1 VYQEER
7 IIIVKTAGIVILI
20 IGLFMTVY
28 TGFTYVT
35 KEKVV
40 DLGVVEITKD
50 KEHTLDVKPYVGI
63 GTMIIGGAFL
73 VLSRK
78 KSPTA

>member
-1 VYQEER
+1 
-7 IIIVKTAGIVILI
+7 VKTAGIVFLI
-20 IGLFMTVY
+20 IGLILTVY
-28 TGFTYVT
+28 TGFTFIT

-50 KEHTLDVKPYVGI
+50 KEHTLNWQPYVGL
-63 GTMIIGGAFL
+63 GTMIIGGALL

-78 KSPTA
+78 QSPSS